1 MDAACHR
8 GKNRKYAAN
17 SKYAE
22 HTRIIQRLYLRFL
35 CAKRALCSEVP
46 EFAAHFRQT
55 IPEVR
60 GKTEIDQPDPG
71 FIVPRPA
78 VLLAKIELCSEVSDF
93 FLALPE
99 NAATLSVLKRKPLRI
114 PLRNSPLNAKTAF
127 RRLLRTKPDVS
138 SQGLITVGT
147 LRKNPIPVNHYPDG
161 MTTVELN
168 RKADL
173 RQVKRPP
180 YSASSN
186 ILNNALC
193 IGIQVLHAEAKR
205 LPIKRFIV

>member
-1 MDAACHR
+1 MP
-8 GKNRKYAAN
+8 
-17 SKYAE
+17 
-22 HTRIIQRLYLRFL
+22 QRLYLRFL
-35 CAKRALCSEVP
+35 CAKRAVCSGIAK
-46 EFAAHFRQT
+46 FAAYFRAA
-55 IPEVR
+55 IPEVL
-60 GKTEIDQPDPG
+60 GKNRDRPTRPRFCASATCG
-71 FIVPRPA
+71 FVGKNRV
-78 VLLAKIELCSEVSDF
+78 VLGGFRF
-93 FLALPE
+93 FPALPE

>member
-1 MDAACHR
+1 MMLTIFVLLPI
-8 GKNRKYAAN
+8 AN
-17 SKYAE
+17 SIWRSSQA
-22 HTRIIQRLYLRFL
+22 HCRIMRP
-35 CAKRALCSEVP
+35 SES
-46 EFAAHFRQT
+46 E
-55 IPEVR
+55 
-60 GKTEIDQPDPG
+60 GKTEIGRPDLG
-71 FIVPRPA
+71 FTLPRPA
-78 VLLAKIELCSEVSDF
+78 VLLPKKTGCARRFPIF
-93 FLALPE
+93 PALPE
-99 NAATLSVLKRKPLRI
+99 NVATLSVLKRKPLRI

-147 LRKNPIPVNHYPDG
+147 LRKSPISVNHYPDG

-186 ILNNALC
+186 ILNNAPC

-205 LPIKRFIV
+205 LPIKCFIV